1 MKILVINAGSSSLK
15 YQLIDMETEKPVAKG
30 VCERIGQANSRITHE
45 AGDKNY
51 SEDKPMPTHK
61 EAIELMLAAL
71 VDKNYGAI
79 ADMSEIDAVGHR
91 ILHSGGVYDR
101 SVLINEEVMKVCED
115 NIDLAPLHQPANIT
129 GVRACQAIMPGVPMV
144 ATFDNAFHATMPE
157 KAYIFGLPYEYYTD
171 YKVRRYGAH
180 GTSHRYV
187 AGEAAKYLG
196 INPEDGF
203 KVITCHLG
211 NGSSIAAV
219 KNGKCYDTSMSFTP
233 LGGVPMGTRTG
244 DLDPAVLEYLGNK
257 LGLGLKEL
265 LNICNHKSG
274 VLGVSGVG
282 SDFRDLSKAA
292 SEGNHRAQLALD
304 IFTYSCKKYVGAYAA
319 AMNGADCI
327 VFTAGIGEHDAYV
340 RKCVA
345 EDLEYMGVVIDEEKN
360 ASVGKGITDITGKG
374 GKVKV
379 LVIPTNEEL
388 VIARDTA
395 ELAKSAN

>member
-15 YQLIDMETEKPVAKG
+15 YQLIDMATEMPVAKG
-30 VCERIGQANSRITHE
+30 ICERIGQASSRITHE
-45 AGDKNY
+45 ANGKKFA
-51 SEDKPMPTHK
+51 EDKPMPTHK

-71 VDKNYGAI
+71 VDKEYGAI
-79 ADMSEIDAVGHR
+79 SDMKEIDAVGHR

-101 SVLINEEVMKVCED
+101 SVLIDEEVMKVCAD

-129 GVRACQAIMPGVPMV
+129 GVRACQAVMPGVPMV

-180 GTSHRYV
+180 GTSHRFV
-187 AGEAAKYLG
+187 SGEAVKYLG
-196 INPEDGF
+196 ADPENF

-244 DLDPAVLEYLGNK
+244 DLDPAILEYLGAK
-257 LGLGLKEL
+257 LNLGLKEL
-265 LNICNHKSG
+265 LNICNNKSG

-292 SEGNHRAQLALD
+292 GEGNHRAQLALD

-345 EDLEYMGVVIDEEKN
+345 EGLEYMGVSIDEEKN
-360 ASVGKGITDITGKG
+360 NNVGKGITDITGKD
-374 GKVKV
+374 GKVRI

-395 ELAKSAN
+395 ELAAAARK